1 MMKAEYILRILAK
14 IRHKGWEL
22 FVISRILHKLEDD
35 EIEFVTQQFVRGSN
49 GERYLTDLFFPQFG
63 IHLEIDERQH
73 LDSSQADKLREQD
86 IVRVT
91 EQDMYRIQVFNED
104 RSAKSVSEIRVH
116 TDHFVEKIRRLKLN
130 NEKENNF
137 VPWDLDAKYASAT
150 VISRGYLDITDN
162 VTFRLQVEALRC
174 FGFKGRGWQKGRW
187 NIPDGT
193 DDWVWFPRLYQN
205 YIWNNEMSSDGAHI
219 FQRAINDQSREYNA
233 TQNAEARL
241 VKQGNVIVFAKAKDA
256 LGENVLRYVGTFRHN
271 ISASNSDAIQFDRVS
286 TREKV
291 RSTHF

>member
-73 LDSSQADKLREQD
+73 LDSSESDKLREQD

-104 RSAKSVSEIRVH
+104 RSPKSVSEIRAH
-116 TDHFVEKIRRLKLN
+116 ADEFVKKIRELKLH
-130 NEKENNF
+130 KERENTF
-137 VPWDLDAKYASAT
+137 FPWDLDARYASAT
-150 VISRGYLDITDN
+150 VIARGYLDITDN

-193 DDWVWFPRLYQN
+193 DDWVWFPRLYQH

-233 TQNAEARL
+233 TQNAKARL
-241 VKQGNVIVFAKAKDA
+241 VKQGNVIIFAKAKDA

-271 ISASNSDAIQFDRVS
+271 IGASNSDAIQFDRVS

-291 RSTHF
+291 R